1 MEWIKIAT
9 QSELVRVRTDEIAY
23 VQADGNYSDL
33 YLFSGKSHKMTFK
46 LHFFNETFQQL
57 HKNMF
62 VRVGRSL
69 IVNKKYIYIINLVE
83 QKLVLSGKDLRG
95 EFTLKASKDALAELK
110 TTMEREKGGT
120 EDEN

>member
-1 MEWIKIAT
+1 MEWIKITT

-23 VQADGNYSDL
+23 VQADGNYSDI

-46 LHFFNETFQQL
+46 LHFFNETFEQL
-57 HKNMF
+57 HNNMF

-69 IVNKKYIYIINLVE
+69 IVNKKYIYIINLTE

-95 EFTLKASKDALAELK
+95 EFTLRASKDALGELK
-110 TTMEREKGGT
+110 ALMEREKGGT
-120 EDEN
+120 DDEK